1 MILPLQTLALGAALA
16 LSNLPLSHG
25 LSASDIPAD
34 IPVSQLI
41 SSATA
46 ALAQGNG
53 QDALTY
59 YDAAITRDPQNY
71 LTIFRRGAAYLQLG
85 KSSQASHDFDR
96 VLAIKPTFE
105 GALVQRAKIK
115 SRNGDWSGAKSDYE
129 TAGKKDGDEIRE
141 LLEAQNAAA
150 LAHKAEQDGHWS
162 DCTTQADIAVLV
174 AGGAMDLRHTRAKCR
189 FEKGDI
195 VEALS
200 DLLHI
205 AQVSSGSSEHLQISA
220 TSFYALNEP
229 VSGMGQVK
237 KCLHSDPD
245 SKPCRKLLK
254 AEKAVDKQLKKVK
267 DAMEKSRYINAVNI
281 LVPTKDDDGLLKTVK
296 DSTQQYR
303 DEGLI
308 HKNAPDRLYNDLIE
322 LTCEAYTEMNNL
334 KKAQPYC
341 EEALTH
347 NPNCLPA
354 LIGKATRQLDADE
367 FEPAIQ
373 TLNQAKEHHQNSQKV
388 QELLQKAHTLLK
400 RSKQKDYY
408 KVLGVTRDSEE
419 REIKKAYRKL
429 TILHHPDKAA
439 QKGTSPEEAQKKMA
453 EINEAYEVL
462 SDPELKARFDRGDDP
477 NDQSQQGSPFQG
489 QPFGFPGGGQQQFF
503 HQRPGGGQGFKFQHQ
518 GGFQFPGGG
527 FPF

>member
-1 MILPLQTLALGAALA
+1 MILPLHTLALGAALA
-16 LSNLPLSHG
+16 FTSLPLAQA

-34 IPVSQLI
+34 LPVSQLI
-41 SSATA
+41 SSATT

-59 YDAAITRDPQNY
+59 FDVAITRDPQNY

-85 KSSQASHDFDR
+85 KHSQASHDFDR
-96 VLAIKPTFE
+96 VLSIKPTFE

-115 SRNGDWSGAKSDYE
+115 SRNADWAGAKSDYE

-141 LLEAQNAAA
+141 LLEAQNAAT
-150 LAHKAEQDGHWS
+150 LAKKAEKDGHWA
-162 DCTTQADIAVLV
+162 DCTAQADIAVLV
-174 AGGAMDLRHTRAKCR
+174 AAAAMDLRHTRAHCR

-200 DLLHI
+200 DLMHI

-229 VSGMGQVK
+229 VNGMGQVK

-254 AEKAVDKQLKKVK
+254 AEKAVDKQIKKMK
-267 DAMEKSRYINAVNI
+267 EAMEKSRYVNAVNM
-281 LVPTKDDDGLLKTVK
+281 LVPTTDDEGLLKTVK
-296 DSTQQYR
+296 DATQQYR

-322 LTCEAYTEMNNL
+322 LTCEAYTQMNNL

-341 EEALTH
+341 DEALTH

-354 LIGKATRQLDADE
+354 LIGKATRQIDADE

-408 KVLGVTRDSEE
+408 KVLGVTRDSDE

-429 TILHHPDKAA
+429 TIQHHPDKAA
-439 QKGTSPEEAQKKMA
+439 QKGISPEEAQKKMA

-477 NDQSQQGSPFQG
+477 NDQSQQGNPFQG
-489 QPFGFPGGGQQQFF
+489 QPFGFPGGGGHQQFF
-503 HQRPGGGQGFKFQHQ
+503 HQRGGGGGNFQFKQ

>member
-1 MILPLQTLALGAALA
+1 MMLPLQTLALGAIAV
-16 LSNLPLSHG
+16 SSLPLVTA
-25 LSASDIPAD
+25 LNAKDIPAD

-41 SSATA
+41 SSATT

-59 YDAAITRDPQNY
+59 FDVAINRDPQNY

-115 SRNGDWSGAKSDYE
+115 SRNGNWDSAKSDYE
-129 TAGKKDGDEIRE
+129 AAGKKNGDEIRE
-141 LLEAQNAAA
+141 LLEAQQAASLSA
-150 LAHKAEQDGHWS
+150 EAEKASHWA
-162 DCTTQADIAVLV
+162 DCTAHADVAILV
-174 AGGAMDLRHTRAKCR
+174 AGGAMDLRHRRARCR

-205 AQVSSGSSEHLQISA
+205 AQFASGSSEHLQISA
-220 TSFYALNEP
+220 TSFYSLNEP
-229 VSGMGQVK
+229 EAGLGQVK
-237 KCLHSDPD
+237 KCMHSDPD

-254 AEKAVDKQLKKVK
+254 AEKTIDKQLKKIRE
-267 DAMEKSRYINAVNI
+267 AMEKRRHVNAVNM
-281 LVPTKDDDGLLKTVK
+281 LVPTSDDEGILKTVK
-296 DSTQQYR
+296 DATKQYR

-308 HKNAPDRLYNDLIE
+308 HKNAPDRLYNHLIE

-373 TLNQAKEHHQNSQKV
+373 TLNQAKEHHGNDQKV

-408 KVLGVTRDSEE
+408 KVLGVTRDSDE
-419 REIKKAYRKL
+419 RDIKKAYRKL
-429 TILHHPDKAA
+429 TVLHHPDKAA
-439 QKGTSPEEAQKKMA
+439 QKGISPEEAQKKMA

-477 NDQSQQGSPFQG
+477 NDNSQQGQHPFHG
-489 QPFGFPGGGQQQFF
+489 QPFGFPGGGHQQFF
-503 HQRPGGGQGFKFQHQ
+503 HQRGGGGGGFKFQQ

-527 FPF
+527 GFPF